1 MGIDFWFTRN
11 LAFEAFYLRAGDPGT
26 AGGGS
31 GYTFTSSLAANVA
44 GVTGK
49 IGFPLGKFRFYGQGG
64 GTYTWATLTTDET
77 IASATQTLTL
87 KTKGLGFTIS
97 GGTEYWWKPRLAL
110 YAEVGRAGLGGSA
123 VGGGEG
129 GLDDA
134 VLYSVAG
141 LRFRLTGS
149 R

>member
-77 IASATQTLTL
+77 IASSHADVDAEDQGPGIYRSAEARST
-87 KTKGLGFTIS
+87 
-97 GGTEYWWKPRLAL
+97 GGSRGWRSMPRWAGRTGR
-110 YAEVGRAGLGGSA
+110 VGRGRRRGGAG
-123 VGGGEG
+123 
-129 GLDDA
+129 
-134 VLYSVAG
+134 
-141 LRFRLTGS
+141 
-149 R
+149 